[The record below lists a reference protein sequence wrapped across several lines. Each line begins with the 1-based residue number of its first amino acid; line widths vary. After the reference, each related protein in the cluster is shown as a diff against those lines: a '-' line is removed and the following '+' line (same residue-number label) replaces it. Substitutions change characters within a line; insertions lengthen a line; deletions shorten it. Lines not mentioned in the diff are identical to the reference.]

1 MFCVL
6 ESAKTEAKNSGRM
19 NEVIPV
25 VTCIDRVKCGSTSAM
40 AKSTSRDF
48 SHSGFVAA
56 KVCVRGRTLSWK
68 FACHTFVHP
77 WKELHGASWDSYKC
91 IDCKMDNTNVTY
103 CKLHKHGK

>member
-19 NEVIPV
+19 NDVIPV
-25 VTCIDRVKCGSTSAM
+25 VMCIDRVKCGSTSAM

-56 KVCVRGRTLSWK
+56 KVCVHDRTLSWK
-68 FACHTFVHP
+68 FAYVIHLST
-77 WKELHGASWDSYKC
+77 HGRNFMEQAGTA
-91 IDCKMDNTNVTY
+91 TNVSTA
-103 CKLHKHGK
+103 KWIIQM